1 MICHNSLFFAWR
13 KSTGLEQLLL
23 CVLSFGTR
31 ELPRNPHLGRMV
43 STRGWPAGSP
53 AAHYSSHSFPERQLD
68 VVLFFFFHILV
79 TSSQIL
85 KGLSYEDFPVALWS
99 PSHNWGRERIKMLWN
114 LPGQKIHA
122 SGQMIGEGLFPSAQK
137 LSTLCQIFWGKNG
150 KCLHLVGAKQFEF
163 YKYFNASKKLICPFI
178 DKHFEL
184 FLMNS
189 MTVNSVNLTGLT
201 NTQGS
206 W

>member
-150 KCLHLVGAKQFEF
+150 KCPVSCWCITSPMNPRGGWPGKDPATKPLTLQYLLQKEHVAKT
-163 YKYFNASKKLICPFI
+163 KLRL
-178 DKHFEL
+178 K
-184 FLMNS
+184 
-189 MTVNSVNLTGLT
+189 
-201 NTQGS
+201 
-206 W
+206 